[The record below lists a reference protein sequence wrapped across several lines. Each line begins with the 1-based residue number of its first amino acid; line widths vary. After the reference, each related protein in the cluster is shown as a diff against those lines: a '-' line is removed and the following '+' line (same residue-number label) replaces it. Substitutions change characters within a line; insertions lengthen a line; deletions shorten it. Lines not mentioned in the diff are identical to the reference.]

1 MATSTS
7 SAGWRQR
14 SSGFLA
20 GIAAIVLVV
29 VLLGGMAI
37 GYEIEKSRVKTTKT
51 TKTTPNQTATNRQ
64 ARVVGTVSVTSAK
77 TISIKPAKGG
87 TDRKVA
93 LTKKTVV
100 VKAGSGAASD
110 IAPNV
115 RVVFSGAGSFSKA
128 KAVIV
133 LPSTAHLGSMVTSAD
148 GSTMSLKNGT
158 KTMKITTT
166 GATVDKVTPAKIT
179 DVVKGSKVMVATVR
193 TKAGVVVATEIIL
206 LAANSPFQ

>member
-1 MATSTS
+1 
-7 SAGWRQR
+7 
-14 SSGFLA
+14 
-20 GIAAIVLVV
+20 VLVV
-29 VLLGGMAI
+29 VLVGGMAI

-51 TKTTPNQTATNRQ
+51 TKTTPNKTATKLPP
-64 ARVVGTVSVTSAK
+64 RVVGTVSLTSAK
-77 TISIKPAKGG
+77 SISIKPAKGAV
-87 TDRKVA
+87 RKVA
-93 LTKKTVV
+93 ITKKTVV

-115 RVVFSGAGSFSKA
+115 RVVYAGAGSIAKA

-133 LPSTAHLGSMVTSAD
+133 LPRTAHLGAMVTSAD

-158 KTMKITTT
+158 KTTKITTT